1 MHDHLK
7 ENQVKIKVHVKTIFN
22 NFGYIIGNPGYMFVP
37 VVM

>member
-7 ENQVKIKVHVKTIFN
+7 ENQVNIKVHVKTIFN
-22 NFGYIIGNPGYMFVP
+22 NFGYIIGNPGFVP

>member
-7 ENQVKIKVHVKTIFN
+7 ENQVKIKVHVKTIIN
-22 NFGYIIGNPGYMFVP
+22 NFGYIIGMFVP